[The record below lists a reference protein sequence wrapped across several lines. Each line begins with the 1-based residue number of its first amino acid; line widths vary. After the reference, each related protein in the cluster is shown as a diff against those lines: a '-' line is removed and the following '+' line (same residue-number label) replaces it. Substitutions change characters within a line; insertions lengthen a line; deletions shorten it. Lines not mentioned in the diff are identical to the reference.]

1 MLECLFIAVKMN
13 GGWHFTVIKIGDDL
27 LKKIMNGLAGTLFML
42 DVRLTID
49 LISKDV
55 SGQRNF
61 CVHNKTVLTVASAV
75 TVWSLKCIYT
85 DNLWLYS
92 ISSWLLIIVIKGV
105 NVVSHSNS
113 ARCVNVIPCQ
123 RWLYSGKV
131 LHEQVKF
138 WEWKVGLSIVSSAW
152 LLIASHFH

>member
-1 MLECLFIAVKMN
+1 
-13 GGWHFTVIKIGDDL
+13 VIKIGDDL

-123 RWLYSGKV
+123 R
-131 LHEQVKF
+131 
-138 WEWKVGLSIVSSAW
+138 
-152 LLIASHFH
+152 